1 MSQNGLILP
10 KCILPMH
17 KSIPLTFKKFSTLSV
32 NTESIPFFSSCGM
45 HQTYHLAGCHATG
58 INSLLTSILSALR
71 CVYSSFNPSSK
82 NCCRQNLSPS
92 LITQI
97 NNIAAFF
104 NAISYGNLS
113 LVSIN
118 SFKFFD
124 VHSFNFV

>member
-1 MSQNGLILP
+1 
-10 KCILPMH
+10 
-17 KSIPLTFKKFSTLSV
+17 
-32 NTESIPFFSSCGM
+32 M
-45 HQTYHLAGCHATG
+45 HQTYHLVGCHATG

-71 CVYSSFNPSSK
+71 CAYSSFNTSSK

-104 NAISYGNLS
+104 NVISYGNLS

-124 VHSFNFV
+124 VHSFNLIQNNFLHENTIFKETFKTGNNNETTMKQGYKRYASASSGSL